1 MRSIRGIALAVSCL
15 ALAACSNVPVVIQE
29 DRKPAGPVVGRI
41 IADDAELRRLSA
53 SGKIAFS
60 TGEGSNRRILAL
72 TVTDLEK
79 EYTVGAPILITLEIT
94 NYAVKLDMHGRM
106 PVYLGVRLSPH
117 LSVWIREKG
126 TFFKEVR
133 SKIDL
138 PRGSRVMIGPDET
151 SVHTIDLSVV
161 DQLRVPGLYDIS
173 VGHDNSITLDWLYW
187 EGTLRSRLQT
197 IRIVPK

>member
-1 MRSIRGIALAVSCL
+1 MRGIGCLVLAVTSL
-15 ALAACSNVPVVIQE
+15 ALGACSSAPVPTQQKRE
-29 DRKPAGPVVGRI
+29 PAGPVVGRI
-41 IADDAELRRLSA
+41 IVDDVELKRLSA

-72 TVTDLEK
+72 KVSPLEK
-79 EYTVGAPILITLEIT
+79 EYKVGTPILITLEIT
-94 NYAVKLDMHGRM
+94 NYAVKLDMDGKM
-106 PVYLGVRLSPH
+106 PVHLGVRLSPH
-117 LSVWIREKG
+117 LSVWIREKS

-138 PRGSRVMIGPDET
+138 PRGSRVMIRPGET

-173 VGHDNSITLDWLYW
+173 VGQDNSITHNWIYW
-187 EGTLRSRLQT
+187 EGTLRSRPQT
-197 IRIVPK
+197 IRIVPE